1 MVEELPRRT
10 AFRFRSGWRTA
21 ALPRSCTPREETR
34 RRAERV
40 EIFGGGAT
48 CVIENFRTLE
58 WSRNGRR
65 RRKGGMFSPVDRGH
79 RAEMSLLLEC
89 VASGRPFPVPLEEY
103 LVTTRTTFAAV
114 ASLSRKRPIVLGEEG
129 GDPGLP

>member
-1 MVEELPRRT
+1 
-10 AFRFRSGWRTA
+10 
-21 ALPRSCTPREETR
+21 
-34 RRAERV
+34 
-40 EIFGGGAT
+40 
-48 CVIENFRTLE
+48 
-58 WSRNGRR
+58 
-65 RRKGGMFSPVDRGH
+65 MFSPVDRGH